1 MMSSE
6 LSTSEI
12 ESLLSRGITRNG
24 AGYVGIRDP
33 HGAEQ
38 LAVELARRCQDHRPT
53 CLVIWER
60 PHDLILAHCVA
71 REMGVAAVRTY
82 DSDGLV
88 GLEGDFP
95 AAGGRVLL
103 LADTFTSAESVR
115 AMRAVAEQHG
125 QEVVAAAALRDVG
138 GPGYEELDLLKV
150 PLVAL
155 VHQTPNEAEAH
166 DG

>member
-6 LSTSEI
+6 LSSSEI
-12 ESLLSRGITRNG
+12 EGLLSRGISGNG
-24 AGYVGIRDP
+24 AGYVSIRDP

-38 LAVELARRCQDHRPT
+38 LAVELARRCQAQRPT
-53 CLVIWER
+53 CLLIWER

-71 REMGVAAVRTY
+71 REMGVTAVRAY

-88 GLEGDFP
+88 GFEGDFP

-103 LADTFTSAESVR
+103 LADTFSSAESVR
-115 AMRAVAEQHG
+115 AMRAVAEQQG
-125 QEVVAAAALRDVG
+125 QEVVAAAALRDLG
-138 GPGYEELDLLKV
+138 GPGHEELDLLQV
-150 PLVAL
+150 PLIAL
-155 VHQTPNEAEAH
+155 VRQTSNEAEAR